1 MTGTQALV
9 LTGVGVSFAV
19 PWLGLAI
26 IGIALITAASTTP
39 RDKWLVFQEEYE
51 APNFNQYCYVVDS
64 VYAYRFGHLLLIG
77 AYEDKNAAI
86 TDAITVCGEDHV
98 KIDFQYPMR

>member
-26 IGIALITAASTTP
+26 STIGTSDRASN
-39 RDKWLVFQEEYE
+39 ES
-51 APNFNQYCYVVDS
+51 ANFPATFWS
-64 VYAYRFGHLLLIG
+64 AFL
-77 AYEDKNAAI
+77 
-86 TDAITVCGEDHV
+86 DATVASG
-98 KIDFQYPMR
+98 